1 MKIILGLAALLP
13 VAFTQSINETY
24 LGGLAQT
31 LNNSGLIQLA
41 TVASGIINTTAGARL
56 LALLPTENF
65 TVFAPDDAA
74 FGAVPASDKSNAT
87 LLADVLS
94 YHVVQGNFTGMTAT
108 YPNVTIGRTLLND
121 SSLVTLEGHKSQV
134 VAWTNENGT
143 IVVLNQATTVTV
155 TKSVTYQNLV
165 LYVVTQVLEPPGP
178 LSTTLTKQNL
188 TILSKILSTTDLP
201 TDNTT
206 LISALESAEG
216 YTLFAPND
224 AALTLAA
231 STISSLPNK
240 TVEGTVLANHF
251 INGTTVYSPSF
262 ISSSGYT
269 SAAGEGLSFTTN
281 SSGTYVTSGSSVA
294 KVVKSDVLVKNGVV
308 HIVDGVLANTAA
320 NAAAASSAY
329 VSATSVAAK
338 STTETGPVG
347 GPTNSGSSS
356 SKGGAIGLRVSNKGG
371 LVGVLVAAGGILA
384 GGLLV
389 V

>member
-1 MKIILGLAALLP
+1 
-13 VAFTQSINETY
+13 
-24 LGGLAQT
+24 
-31 LNNSGLIQLA
+31 
-41 TVASGIINTTAGARL
+41 
-56 LALLPTENF
+56 
-65 TVFAPDDAA
+65 
-74 FGAVPASDKSNAT
+74 
-87 LLADVLS
+87 
-94 YHVVQGNFTGMTAT
+94 MTAT

-188 TILSKILSTTDLP
+188 TILSTILSTTDLP

-231 STISSLPNK
+231 STISALPNK
-240 TVEGTVLANHF
+240 TVEGTILANHF

-308 HIVDGVLANTAA
+308 HIIDGVLANTAA